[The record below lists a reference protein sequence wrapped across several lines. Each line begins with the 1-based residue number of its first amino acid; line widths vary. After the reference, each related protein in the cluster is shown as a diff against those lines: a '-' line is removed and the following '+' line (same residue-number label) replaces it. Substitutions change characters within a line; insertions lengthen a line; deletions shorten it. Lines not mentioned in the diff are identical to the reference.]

1 VQELFA
7 LKLSADTWI
16 LDLRLAAGIAALFA
30 LGACGGHRSPGPP
43 DTQEGSAKTLNIYSW
58 ADYIAPDTVAN
69 FEKETGIKVR
79 YDTYESN
86 EVLETKLLTG
96 HTNYDVVLPTDTF
109 FERLLHTGTF
119 QKLDKAALPN
129 FANLDPE
136 IVQKLAVHDPGN
148 RYATPYLWTT
158 VGIGYNVAKVQ
169 QRLGS
174 DKFDSWSLIFDPKNA
189 ARLQDCGITVI
200 DSPIDVFAAALLFL
214 GKDPN
219 SRDAAD
225 TAAVED
231 LLMKFRP
238 FVRSIESQ
246 AYLGEFANGSLCVAL
261 GWSGDIIQARSRA
274 LEAGNG
280 VKINYFVPREGSM
293 IIVDM
298 MAVPI
303 DAPHPKEAML
313 WLNYLMR
320 PEVMAGITNAVKY
333 PNGNHAALTLVTDS
347 LREDPVVYP
356 GSEVRARLHSLIMAP
371 PAYTRQVTRVWT
383 RFRTGE

>member
-1 VQELFA
+1 MRRGVQELFT
-7 LKLSADTWI
+7 LI
-16 LDLRLAAGIAALFA
+16 RDLQLAAGIAALLA
-30 LGACGGHRSPGPP
+30 LGACGGHRAPGPP
-43 DTQEGSAKTLNIYSW
+43 DSKDASAKILNIDSW

-109 FERLLHTGTF
+109 FERLMRAGTF
-119 QKLDKAALPN
+119 RKLDKAALTN
-129 FANLDPE
+129 YANLDPE
-136 IVQKLAVHDPGN
+136 ILQKLAVHDPGN
-148 RYATPYLWTT
+148 LYATPYLWTS

-174 DKFDSWSLIFDPKNA
+174 APLDSWSVILDPKNA
-189 ARLQDCGITVI
+189 AKLQDCGITVV
-200 DSPIDVFAAALLFL
+200 DAPLDVISSTLVYL

-219 SRDAAD
+219 TRDPADVAA
-225 TAAVED
+225 AEQV
-231 LLMKFRP
+231 LMKIRP
-238 FVRSIESQ
+238 YVRSIEAQ
-246 AYLGEFANGSLCVAL
+246 AYIGELANGSLCAAL
-261 GWSGDIIQARSRA
+261 GWSGDIVQARSRA
-274 LEAGNG
+274 EEAGGN
-280 VKINYFVPREGSM
+280 VKINYFVPREGSL

-298 MAVPI
+298 MAIPA

-320 PEVMAGITNAVKY
+320 PDVMAGITNAVKY
-333 PNGNHAALTLVTDS
+333 PNGNRAAMMLVKES
-347 LREDPVVYP
+347 LRQDPVINP
-356 GSEVRARLHSLIMAP
+356 DPSVRARLHSLVMAP
-371 PAYTRQVTRVWT
+371 PDFIRLLTRVWT